1 MFEISVDTSL
11 SKADFYKELEAQL
24 ASLLYNESDL
34 ICNAAQLSAFIMQS
48 VPDLNWSGFYF
59 ARGKELILGP
69 YVGKVACTRIPF
81 SKGVC
86 GAAATTQTIQRV
98 EDVHHFPGHIACDGD
113 TESEL
118 VIPIIVADEL
128 VCVLDLDSPKRGRF
142 TLEDQQ
148 GIAQLVDTFINAT
161 DFCWSLGTN

>member
-11 SKADFYKELEAQL
+11 SKVDFYKELDAQL
-24 ASLLYNESDL
+24 TGLLYDERDL

-59 ARGKELILGP
+59 ARGEALILGP

-86 GAAATTQTIQRV
+86 GAAATTRTVQRV
-98 EDVHHFPGHIACDGD
+98 EDVHRFPGHIACDGD

-118 VIPIIVADEL
+118 VIPVMVADTL
-128 VCVLDLDSPKRGRF
+128 LAVFDLDSPIKGRF

-148 GIAQLVDTFINAT
+148 GIAQLVATFINAT
-161 DFCWSLGTN
+161 DFGWSLGSH